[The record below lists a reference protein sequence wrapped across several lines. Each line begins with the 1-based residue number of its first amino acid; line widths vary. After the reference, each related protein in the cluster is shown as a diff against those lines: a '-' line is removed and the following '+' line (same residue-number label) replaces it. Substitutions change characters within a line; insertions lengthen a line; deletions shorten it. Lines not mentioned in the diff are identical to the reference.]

1 MKERYIFLTHSRI
14 LQRETLNKSNVDFP
28 LLKFFVWGVE
38 ETHCSPY
45 THGATGLSAAACIG
59 EYMH

>member
-38 ETHCSPY
+38 ETHCSPC